1 MIEINDIILERDIA
15 VHIVRGITVGAYT
28 RTIEAPT
35 SIKLTKKKITE
46 YYQIFTNNIQKQ
58 IYKIL
63 F

>member
-35 SIKLTKKKITE
+35 SIKLTKQKSL
-46 YYQIFTNNIQKQ
+46 NIIKYSTQKQ